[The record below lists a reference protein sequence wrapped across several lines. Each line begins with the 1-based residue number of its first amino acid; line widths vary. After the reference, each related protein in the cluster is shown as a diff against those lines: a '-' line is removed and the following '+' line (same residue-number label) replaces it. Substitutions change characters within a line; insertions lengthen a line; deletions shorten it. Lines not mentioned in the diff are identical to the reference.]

1 MIEQARRDDESFAS
15 RALDVNNTGDED
27 ARIAHQKTSAFHIA
41 ARRNRTVLRNK
52 PQQARQM
59 SAKPF
64 HVQGSHFPG
73 VGNAEAVIPDAGQTR
88 HMLEATA
95 QGIGAEHLAARMDMD
110 ARRARMLQAVQ
121 KIPVRGQAFL
131 VFAEFVGQAG
141 PHGRAGSR
149 PIGKI
154 RIDAQAHRA
163 RHVPACADG
172 VDPLQLGIGISD
184 NQAFIQRFPQI
195 VIAFTGG

>member
-1 MIEQARRDDESFAS
+1 
-15 RALDVNNTGDED
+15 
-27 ARIAHQKTSAFHIA
+27 
-41 ARRNRTVLRNK
+41 
-52 PQQARQM
+52 M

-73 VGNAEAVIPDAGQTR
+73 VGNAEAAAEVDKLKGHAEAVIPDAGQTR

-141 PHGRAGSR
+141 PHGRAGAR

-163 RHVPACADG
+163 RYVPACADG